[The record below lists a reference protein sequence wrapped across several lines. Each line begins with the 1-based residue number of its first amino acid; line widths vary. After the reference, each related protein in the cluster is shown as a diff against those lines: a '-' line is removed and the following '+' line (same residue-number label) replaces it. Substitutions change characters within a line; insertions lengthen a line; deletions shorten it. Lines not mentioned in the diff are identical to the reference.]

1 MSTGTTPKN
10 NTQFDPNQQ
19 DRDFKKKVAVVLRVS
34 IVHFSGCNIDLCCPA
49 ETSQR
54 TKIQFWTRRAKHVIF
69 GWKI

>member
-1 MSTGTTPKN
+1 MLTGTTPKN

-19 DRDFKKKVAVVLRVS
+19 DRDFKKKVTAVLRMS
-34 IVHFSGCNIDLCCPA
+34 IVNFRGFNIDLYCPA
-49 ETSQR
+49 ETSKR